1 MLISQHIH
9 DNQAQPTTFSFA
21 KPPKIQLSYMAQ
33 FNLQG
38 SIAALVTPFKKDG
51 SIDYEAYDR
60 LLDFHLANGTAGVVV
75 CGTSGETPTLSEEED
90 ALMFRHSVEYIN
102 HRMVVIG
109 GTGSNST
116 ESCVK
121 YTRNAAEAGV
131 DAVLTVG
138 PYYNKPTSAG
148 MYLHFATVAKAVNI
162 PIILYNVPG
171 RTGSAIKPDVALRLA
186 HDFPNIVGIKEATGN
201 LMNIAT
207 LIAGR
212 PEGFKVYSGDDNISM
227 LSNLLGGDG
236 CISVLA
242 NVVPNDFAQ
251 LMTLSM
257 QGNAIEARKLFYKY
271 HRLMDLLFIESN
283 PIPVK
288 AALAAMGMMN
298 ETYRSPLC
306 PMEPQNRQTL
316 IDELHKLAII

>member
-1 MLISQHIH
+1 
-9 DNQAQPTTFSFA
+9 
-21 KPPKIQLSYMAQ
+21 MAR
-33 FNLQG
+33 FDLKG

-60 LLDFHLANGTAGVVV
+60 LLDFHIANGTAGVVV

-90 ALMFRHSVEYIN
+90 AQMFKHSVEYIN

-148 MYLHFATVAKAVNI
+148 MYLHFSTVAKAVDI

-171 RTGSAIKPDVALRLA
+171 RTGSAIKSEVALKLA
-186 HDFPNIVGIKEATGN
+186 RDYENIVGIKEATGN

-212 PEGFKVYSGDDNISM
+212 PDGFKVYSGDDNISM

-242 NVVPNDFAQ
+242 NVVPKEFVEF
-251 LMTLSM
+251 MKLSM
-257 QGNAIEARKLFYKY
+257 DGNAVEARKLFYKY
-271 HRLMDLLFIESN
+271 HKLMDLLFIESN

-288 AALAAMGMMN
+288 AALSAMGMM
-298 ETYRSPLC
+298 EEIYRAPLC
-306 PMEPQNRQTL
+306 PMEPANHEAL
-316 IDELHKLAII
+316 IAEMKKLGII

>member
-1 MLISQHIH
+1 
-9 DNQAQPTTFSFA
+9 
-21 KPPKIQLSYMAQ
+21 MAR
-33 FNLQG
+33 FDLKG

-60 LLDFHLANGTAGVVV
+60 LLDFHIANGTAGVVV

-90 ALMFRHSVEYIN
+90 AQMFKHSVEYIN

-109 GTGSNST
+109 GTGSNCT

-148 MYLHFATVAKAVNI
+148 MYLHFSTVAKAVDI

-171 RTGSAIKPDVALRLA
+171 RTGSAIKPEVALKLA
-186 HDFPNIVGIKEATGN
+186 RDFENIVGIKEATGN

-242 NVVPNDFAQ
+242 NVVPKEFVEF
-251 LMTLSM
+251 MKLSM
-257 QGNAIEARKLFYKY
+257 EGNAVEARKLFYKY
-271 HRLMDLLFIESN
+271 HKLMDLLFIESN

-288 AALAAMGMMN
+288 AALSAMGMM
-298 ETYRSPLC
+298 EEIYRSPLC
-306 PMEPQNRQTL
+306 PMEPANHEALVT
-316 IDELHKLAII
+316 EMKKLGII

>member
-1 MLISQHIH
+1 
-9 DNQAQPTTFSFA
+9 
-21 KPPKIQLSYMAQ
+21 MAR
-33 FNLQG
+33 FDLKG

-60 LLDFHLANGTAGVVV
+60 LLDFHIANGTAGVVV

-90 ALMFRHSVEYIN
+90 AQMFKHSVEYIN

-109 GTGSNST
+109 GTGSNCT

-148 MYLHFATVAKAVNI
+148 MYLHFSTVAKAVDI

-171 RTGSAIKPDVALRLA
+171 RTGSAIKPEVALKLA
-186 HDFPNIVGIKEATGN
+186 HDYENIVGIKEATGN

-242 NVVPNDFAQ
+242 NVVPKEFVEF
-251 LMTLSM
+251 MRLSM
-257 QGNAIEARKLFYKY
+257 EGNAVEARKLFYKY
-271 HRLMDLLFIESN
+271 HKLMDLLFIESN

-288 AALAAMGMMN
+288 AALSAMGMM
-298 ETYRSPLC
+298 EEIYRAPLC
-306 PMEPQNRQTL
+306 PMEPANHEAL
-316 IDELHKLAII
+316 IAEMKKLGII

>member
-1 MLISQHIH
+1 
-9 DNQAQPTTFSFA
+9 
-21 KPPKIQLSYMAQ
+21 MAR
-33 FNLQG
+33 FDLRG
-38 SIAALVTPFKKDG
+38 SIAALVTPFKKEG

-60 LLDFHLANGTAGVVV
+60 LLDFHIANGTAGVVV

-90 ALMFRHSVEYIN
+90 AQMFKHSVEYIN

-109 GTGSNST
+109 GTGSNCT

-148 MYLHFATVAKAVNI
+148 MYLHFSTVAKAVDI
-162 PIILYNVPG
+162 PMILYNVPG
-171 RTGSAIKPDVALRLA
+171 RTGSAIKPEVALQLA
-186 HDFPNIVGIKEATGN
+186 RDFENIVGIKEATGN

-242 NVVPNDFAQ
+242 NVVPKEFVEF
-251 LMTLSM
+251 MKLSM
-257 QGNAIEARKLFYKY
+257 DGNAVEARKIFYKY
-271 HRLMDLLFIESN
+271 HRLMDLLFVESN

-288 AALAAMGMMN
+288 AALSAMGMM
-298 ETYRSPLC
+298 EEIYRAPLC
-306 PMEPQNRQTL
+306 PMEPANHEAL
-316 IDELHKLAII
+316 MSEMKKLGVI

>member
-1 MLISQHIH
+1 
-9 DNQAQPTTFSFA
+9 
-21 KPPKIQLSYMAQ
+21 MAR
-33 FNLQG
+33 FDLRG

-60 LLDFHLANGTAGVVV
+60 LLDFHIANGTAGVVV

-90 ALMFRHSVEYIN
+90 AQMFKHSVEYIN

-109 GTGSNST
+109 GTGSNCT

-148 MYLHFATVAKAVNI
+148 MYLHFSTVAKAVDI
-162 PIILYNVPG
+162 PMILYNVPG
-171 RTGSAIKPDVALRLA
+171 RTGSAIKPEVALQLA
-186 HDFPNIVGIKEATGN
+186 RDFENIVGIKEATGN

-212 PEGFKVYSGDDNISM
+212 PDGFKVYSGDDNISM

-242 NVVPNDFAQ
+242 NVVPKEFVEF
-251 LMTLSM
+251 MKLSM
-257 QGNAIEARKLFYKY
+257 DGNAVEARKIFYKY
-271 HRLMDLLFIESN
+271 HRLMDLLFVESN

-288 AALAAMGMMN
+288 AALSAMGMM
-298 ETYRSPLC
+298 EEIYRAPLC
-306 PMEPQNRQTL
+306 PMEPANHEAL
-316 IDELHKLAII
+316 MSEMKKLGVI

>member
-1 MLISQHIH
+1 
-9 DNQAQPTTFSFA
+9 
-21 KPPKIQLSYMAQ
+21 MAR
-33 FNLQG
+33 FDLKG

-60 LLDFHLANGTAGVVV
+60 LLDFHIANGTAGVVV

-90 ALMFRHSVEYIN
+90 AQMFKHSVEYIN
-102 HRMVVIG
+102 HRMLVIG

-148 MYLHFATVAKAVNI
+148 MYLHFSTVAKAVDI

-171 RTGSAIKPDVALRLA
+171 RTGSAIKPEVALKLA
-186 HDFPNIVGIKEATGN
+186 RDYENIVGIKEATGN

-212 PEGFKVYSGDDNISM
+212 PDGFKVYSGDDNISM

-242 NVVPNDFAQ
+242 NVVPKEFVEF
-251 LMTLSM
+251 MKLSM
-257 QGNAIEARKLFYKY
+257 DGNAVEARKLFYKY
-271 HRLMDLLFIESN
+271 HKLMDLLFIESN

-288 AALAAMGMMN
+288 AALSAMGMM
-298 ETYRSPLC
+298 EEIYRAPLC
-306 PMEPQNRQTL
+306 PMEPANHEAL
-316 IDELHKLAII
+316 IAEMKKLGII

>member
-1 MLISQHIH
+1 
-9 DNQAQPTTFSFA
+9 
-21 KPPKIQLSYMAQ
+21 MAR
-33 FNLQG
+33 FDLKG

-60 LLDFHLANGTAGVVV
+60 LLDFHIANGTAGVVV

-90 ALMFRHSVEYIN
+90 AQMFKHSVEYIN

-109 GTGSNST
+109 GTGSNCT

-148 MYLHFATVAKAVNI
+148 MYLHFSTVAKAVDI

-171 RTGSAIKPDVALRLA
+171 RTGSAIKPEVALKLA
-186 HDFPNIVGIKEATGN
+186 HDYENIVGIKEATGN

-242 NVVPNDFAQ
+242 NVVPKEFVEF
-251 LMTLSM
+251 MRLSM
-257 QGNAIEARKLFYKY
+257 EGNAVEARKIFYKY
-271 HRLMDLLFIESN
+271 HKLMDLLFIESN

-288 AALAAMGMMN
+288 AALSAMGMM
-298 ETYRSPLC
+298 EEIYRAPLC
-306 PMEPQNRQTL
+306 PMEPANHEAL
-316 IDELHKLAII
+316 ITEMKKLGII

>member
-1 MLISQHIH
+1 
-9 DNQAQPTTFSFA
+9 
-21 KPPKIQLSYMAQ
+21 MAR
-33 FNLQG
+33 FDLKG

-60 LLDFHLANGTAGVVV
+60 LLDFHIANGTAGVVV

-90 ALMFRHSVEYIN
+90 AQMFKHSVEYIN

-109 GTGSNST
+109 GTGSNCT

-148 MYLHFATVAKAVNI
+148 MYLHFSTVAKAVDI

-171 RTGSAIKPDVALRLA
+171 RTGSAIKPEVALKLA
-186 HDFPNIVGIKEATGN
+186 HDYENIVGIKEATGN

-242 NVVPNDFAQ
+242 NVVPKEFVEF
-251 LMTLSM
+251 MRLSM
-257 QGNAIEARKLFYKY
+257 EGNAVEARKLFYKY
-271 HRLMDLLFIESN
+271 HKLMDLLFIESN

-288 AALAAMGMMN
+288 AALSAMGMM
-298 ETYRSPLC
+298 EEIYRAPLC
-306 PMEPQNRQTL
+306 PMEPANHEAL
-316 IDELHKLAII
+316 IAEMKKLEII

>member
-1 MLISQHIH
+1 
-9 DNQAQPTTFSFA
+9 
-21 KPPKIQLSYMAQ
+21 MAQ
-33 FNLQG
+33 FSLRG

-51 SIDYEAYDR
+51 SIDYDAFDR
-60 LLDFHLANGTAGVVV
+60 LLDFHVSNGTAGVVV

-90 ALMFRHSVEYIN
+90 AEMFRHAVSYIKG
-102 HRMVVIG
+102 RMVVIG

-148 MYLHFATVAKAVNI
+148 MYLHFSTVAKAVDI

-171 RTGSAIKPDVALRLA
+171 RTGSAIKPEVALRLA
-186 HDFPNIVGIKEATGN
+186 REFDNIVGIKEATGN
-201 LMNIAT
+201 VMNVAE
-207 LIAGR
+207 LIDGR
-212 PEGFKVYSGDDNISM
+212 PDGFKVYSGDDNISM
-227 LSNLLGGDG
+227 LCNLLGGDG

-242 NVVPNDFAQ
+242 NVVPKDFADF
-251 LMTLSM
+251 MRLSIS
-257 QGNAIEARKLFYKY
+257 GDAIGARKFFYRYRK
-271 HRLMDLLFIESN
+271 LMDLLFIESN

-288 AALAAMGMMN
+288 AALTAMGMM
-298 ETYRSPLC
+298 EEVYRAPLC
-306 PMEPQNRQTL
+306 PMEPANRKLLT
-316 IDELHKLAII
+316 DEMRRLGLLA

>member
-1 MLISQHIH
+1 
-9 DNQAQPTTFSFA
+9 
-21 KPPKIQLSYMAQ
+21 MAR
-33 FNLQG
+33 FDLRG

-60 LLDFHLANGTAGVVV
+60 LLDFHIANGTAGVVV

-90 ALMFRHSVEYIN
+90 AQMFKHSVEYIN

-109 GTGSNST
+109 GTGSNCT

-148 MYLHFATVAKAVNI
+148 MYLHFSTVAKAVDI

-171 RTGSAIKPDVALRLA
+171 RTGSAIKPEVALQLA
-186 HDFPNIVGIKEATGN
+186 RDFENIVGIKEATGN

-242 NVVPNDFAQ
+242 NVVPKEFVEF
-251 LMTLSM
+251 MKLSM
-257 QGNAIEARKLFYKY
+257 DGNAVEARKIFYKY
-271 HRLMDLLFIESN
+271 HKLMDLLFVESN

-288 AALAAMGMMN
+288 AALSAMGMM
-298 ETYRSPLC
+298 EEIYRAPLC
-306 PMEPQNRQTL
+306 PMEPANHEAL
-316 IDELHKLAII
+316 MSEMKKLGVI

>member
-1 MLISQHIH
+1 
-9 DNQAQPTTFSFA
+9 
-21 KPPKIQLSYMAQ
+21 MAR
-33 FNLQG
+33 FDLKG

-60 LLDFHLANGTAGVVV
+60 LLDFHIANGTAGVVV

-90 ALMFRHSVEYIN
+90 AQMFKHSVEYIN

-109 GTGSNST
+109 GTGSNCT

-148 MYLHFATVAKAVNI
+148 MYLHFSTVAKAVDI

-171 RTGSAIKPDVALRLA
+171 RTGSAIKPEVALKLA
-186 HDFPNIVGIKEATGN
+186 HDYENIVGIKEATGN

-242 NVVPNDFAQ
+242 NVVPKEFVEF
-251 LMTLSM
+251 MRLSM
-257 QGNAIEARKLFYKY
+257 EGNAVEARKIFYKY
-271 HRLMDLLFIESN
+271 HKLMDLLFIESN

-288 AALAAMGMMN
+288 AALSAMGMM
-298 ETYRSPLC
+298 EEVYRAPLC
-306 PMEPQNRQTL
+306 PMEPANHEAL
-316 IDELHKLAII
+316 IAEMKKLGII

>member
-1 MLISQHIH
+1 
-9 DNQAQPTTFSFA
+9 
-21 KPPKIQLSYMAQ
+21 MAR
-33 FNLQG
+33 FDLKG

-51 SIDYEAYDR
+51 SMDYEAYDR
-60 LLDFHLANGTAGVVV
+60 LLDFHIANGTAGVVV

-90 ALMFRHSVEYIN
+90 AQMFKHSVEYIN

-109 GTGSNST
+109 GTGSNCT

-148 MYLHFATVAKAVNI
+148 MYLHFSTVAKAVDI

-171 RTGSAIKPDVALRLA
+171 RTGSAIKPEVALKLA
-186 HDFPNIVGIKEATGN
+186 HDYENIVGIKEATGN

-242 NVVPNDFAQ
+242 NVVPKEFVEF
-251 LMTLSM
+251 MRLSM
-257 QGNAIEARKLFYKY
+257 EGNAVEARKLFYKY
-271 HRLMDLLFIESN
+271 HKLMDLLFIESN

-288 AALAAMGMMN
+288 AALSAMGMM
-298 ETYRSPLC
+298 EEIYRAPLC
-306 PMEPQNRQTL
+306 PMEPANHEAL
-316 IDELHKLAII
+316 IAEMKKLGII

>member
-1 MLISQHIH
+1 M
-9 DNQAQPTTFSFA
+9 D
-21 KPPKIQLSYMAQ
+21 Q
-33 FNLQG
+33 FNLRG

-60 LLDFHLANGTAGVVV
+60 LLDMHIAAGTQGVVV

-90 ALMFRHSVEYIN
+90 AEMFRHSVEYIG

-116 ESCVK
+116 ESCIK

-148 MYLHFATVAKAVNI
+148 MYLHFSSVAKAVDI

-186 HDFPNIVGIKEATGN
+186 RDFKNIVGIKEATGN
-201 LMNIAT
+201 LMNVAA
-207 LIAGR
+207 LIDGR
-212 PEGFKVYSGDDNISM
+212 PDGFKVYSGDDNISM

-242 NVVPNDFAQ
+242 NVVPADFVE
-251 LMTLSM
+251 LMRLSLN
-257 QGNAIEARKLFYKY
+257 GDAIGARKLFYRY
-271 HRLMDLLFIESN
+271 RNLMDLLFIESN

-288 AALAAMGMMN
+288 AALAEMGIV
-298 ETYRSPLC
+298 EEVYRSPLC
-306 PMEPQNRQTL
+306 PMEKQNRERL
-316 IDELHKLAII
+316 VAELRSLGIVK

>member
-1 MLISQHIH
+1 ML
-9 DNQAQPTTFSFA
+9 
-21 KPPKIQLSYMAQ
+21 
-33 FNLQG
+33 
-38 SIAALVTPFKKDG
+38 
-51 SIDYEAYDR
+51 
-60 LLDFHLANGTAGVVV
+60 
-75 CGTSGETPTLSEEED
+75 
-90 ALMFRHSVEYIN
+90 
-102 HRMVVIG
+102 VIG

-148 MYLHFATVAKAVNI
+148 MYLHFSTVAKAVDI

-171 RTGSAIKPDVALRLA
+171 RTGSAIKPEVALKLA
-186 HDFPNIVGIKEATGN
+186 RDYENIVGIKEATGN

-242 NVVPNDFAQ
+242 NVVPKEFVEF
-251 LMTLSM
+251 MKLSM
-257 QGNAIEARKLFYKY
+257 DGNAVEARKLFYKY
-271 HRLMDLLFIESN
+271 HKLMDLLFIESN

-288 AALAAMGMMN
+288 AALSAMGMM
-298 ETYRSPLC
+298 EEIYRAPLC
-306 PMEPQNRQTL
+306 PMEPANHEAL
-316 IDELHKLAII
+316 IAEMKKLGII